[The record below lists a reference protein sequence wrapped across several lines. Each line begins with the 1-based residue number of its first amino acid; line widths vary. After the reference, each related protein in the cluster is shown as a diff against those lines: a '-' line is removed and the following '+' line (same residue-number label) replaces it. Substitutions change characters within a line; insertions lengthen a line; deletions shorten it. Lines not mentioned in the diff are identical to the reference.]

1 MGPEHG
7 SGRHEVEALERIR
20 VSGLLEWDGGSD
32 FEAEALGMGSVM
44 IFLLYVVVWEPRTAC
59 TSLEYMRFL
68 RDRLMKKCM
77 LYEALGPPPS
87 QGSRPWAT
95 YFPTQPSVL
104 QNYQQHM

>member
-59 TSLEYMRFL
+59 TSLEDIHFL
-68 RDRLMKKCM
+68 RESLARKRM
-77 LYEALGPPPS
+77 LYEALGLLPS

-95 YFPTQPSVL
+95 YFPTQRSVL
-104 QNYQQHM
+104 QNY

>member
-44 IFLLYVVVWEPRTAC
+44 IFCSTLL
-59 TSLEYMRFL
+59 
-68 RDRLMKKCM
+68 
-77 LYEALGPPPS
+77 
-87 QGSRPWAT
+87 SRNRGRRERA
-95 YFPTQPSVL
+95 
-104 QNYQQHM
+104 